1 MALPLGDYPCHH
13 LDHGPD
19 TVEVHREDYEIAL
32 DAKEKLKV
40 ATGTIRKLRIL
51 YAKVQRRYWME
62 IVDNEQCLPEFNST
76 DRYHLDGTGADPA
89 ETGRRHLTANQW
101 WQVWERVLEKLE
113 AK

>member
-62 IVDNEQCLPEFNST
+62 IVDNEQCLPEFNSGNVSWKSWKLNEGPYRGIC
-76 DRYHLDGTGADPA
+76 RYIPVGPPEDTP
-89 ETGRRHLTANQW
+89 
-101 WQVWERVLEKLE
+101 
-113 AK
+113 